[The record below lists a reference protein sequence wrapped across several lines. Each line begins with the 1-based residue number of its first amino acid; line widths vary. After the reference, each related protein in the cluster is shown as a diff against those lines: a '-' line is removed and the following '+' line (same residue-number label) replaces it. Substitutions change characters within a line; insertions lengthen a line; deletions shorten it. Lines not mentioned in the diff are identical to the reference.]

1 MPVPMPGTAHV
12 LESPWKLTQAHKEP
26 QASGCEMVGK
36 SKPRAP
42 GRRTRKARS
51 HLSVP
56 LVRKGMCIR
65 AGPFVQHSLTG
76 PSRQSEGLGYLPLPS
91 VSQISRNAGAAL
103 KLAQEI
109 HG

>member
-1 MPVPMPGTAHV
+1 MPVPMPGTACV
-12 LESPWKLTQAHKEP
+12 LESPWELTQAHKEP
-26 QASGCEMVGK
+26 QPSGREMVGK

-42 GRRTRKARS
+42 GRRAMARS

-76 PSRQSEGLGYLPLPS
+76 PSQQSEGLGYLPLPS
-91 VSQISRNAGAAL
+91 VSQISRNACAAL
-103 KLAQEI
+103 KLAQGI